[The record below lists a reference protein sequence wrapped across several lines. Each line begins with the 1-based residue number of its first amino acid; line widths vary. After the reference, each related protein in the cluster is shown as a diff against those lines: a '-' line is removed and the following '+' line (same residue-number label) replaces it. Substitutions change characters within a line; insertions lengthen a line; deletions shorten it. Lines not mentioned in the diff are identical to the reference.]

1 MALSGCNGRSV
12 SIPVI
17 NKGAGMRIF
26 RTIMLLTGVATFMP
40 SPPEEQAKVS
50 AERATVE
57 MSTPSLLG
65 SAATAVADMASIC
78 SRQPGVCE
86 AAGYVAGRLEAKA
99 KYSVRLIYEWANE
112 SSGEPKASPLTDQ
125 AGADPIETG
134 STVVAAVDGG
144 SQSTL
149 RIEDLMPIWRSA
161 NTRKKS

>member
-1 MALSGCNGRSV
+1 
-12 SIPVI
+12 VI

-40 SPPEEQAKVS
+40 SPPEEQARVG
-50 AERATVE
+50 AEQTSVE

-65 SAATAVADMASIC
+65 SAATAVADVAAIC
-78 SRQPGVCE
+78 NRQPGVCK
-86 AAGYVAGRLEAKA
+86 AAGYVAGKLEAKA

-112 SSGEPKASPLTDQ
+112 SSGEPKTSPLTDQ

-134 STVVAAVDGG
+134 STVVAAVGGG

-149 RIEDLMPIWRSA
+149 RIEDLMPVWRGA
-161 NTRKKS
+161 NAHKKS